1 MLNPTIQVIPLS
13 DYPLDKLEQEWNSL
27 FNRSADCFFLS
38 WNWIGS
44 WLSILPTFDDV
55 YVVRAVN
62 CSHSN
67 TNMNGTIVNKPP
79 FDTGALNGYALDD
92 LLGFGIFCETKV
104 RRHGF
109 VKSKQWHLH
118 RTGNEKL
125 DQIWIEYNDFLLAE
139 TSAVNTETIS
149 SISNKSLS
157 SQQIRTSMWQ
167 SLLTSQPRTQNV
179 DEFIVNVAQTKWF
192 EQLQSDLTSGSTTDL
207 TNDLGRFKYLTSS
220 RQPGY
225 KHNIEGD
232 FSEQY
237 PSLISKSAYKNI
249 AKSHALLKGQSKI
262 ECKLIND
269 IEQVAQILEEQKGW
283 HVAKW
288 QNSLTPSGF
297 ENRSF
302 LDFHQQLIKQNA
314 QYKTTR
320 CQTMLNVMYLN
331 DEIVAINYL
340 LVNNTTMH
348 FYLSCIKP
356 LKNNKIKIGL
366 LLHQESVRLA
376 KSEGLLYYDYMAG
389 EARYKSQLAEELTS
403 FGLLTI
409 QKPKISFF
417 IESTLSCA
425 KHFWLDINQRK

>member
-27 FNRSADCFFLS
+27 FNRSAGCFFLS

-62 CSHSN
+62 CSHS
-67 TNMNGTIVNKPP
+67 
-79 FDTGALNGYALDD
+79 LNGYALDD

-139 TSAVNTETIS
+139 TAAVNTKNLSNT
-149 SISNKSLS
+149 SNKNLS

-192 EQLQSDLTSGSTTDL
+192 EQLQSDLTSGSTADL

-225 KHNIEGD
+225 KLDLKDNDLMEH
-232 FSEQY
+232 F
-237 PSLISKSAYKNI
+237 PKKISKSTYNHIKRTF
-249 AKSHALLKGQSKI
+249 SK
-262 ECKLIND
+262 
-269 IEQVAQILEEQKGW
+269 LEELNGKNSVTFDIVTAPKQIEFLLTNFCTW
-283 HVAKW
+283 HINKW
-288 QNSLTPSGF
+288 KITNTPSGF
-297 ENRSF
+297 LNAHFANFHKLICINAECDDSATTPIAFSISVDSNVKGFIYGFKDKSSF
-302 LDFHQQLIKQNA
+302 
-314 QYKTTR
+314 
-320 CQTMLNVMYLN
+320 
-331 DEIVAINYL
+331 
-340 LVNNTTMH
+340 H
-348 FYLSCIKP
+348 FYLSSIEP
-356 LKNNKIKIGL
+356 NSDNKIKVGL
-366 LLHQESVRLA
+366 LLQSMAIEACRNMSLN
-376 KSEGLLYYDYMAG
+376 YYDFLAG
-389 EARYKSQLAEELTS
+389 EASYKSKLSNIHTS
-403 FGLLTI
+403 FANLTI
-409 QKPKISFF
+409 QKAKFSFN
-417 IESTLSCA
+417 IERFLRRA
-425 KHFWLDINQRK
+425 KPFLVIK